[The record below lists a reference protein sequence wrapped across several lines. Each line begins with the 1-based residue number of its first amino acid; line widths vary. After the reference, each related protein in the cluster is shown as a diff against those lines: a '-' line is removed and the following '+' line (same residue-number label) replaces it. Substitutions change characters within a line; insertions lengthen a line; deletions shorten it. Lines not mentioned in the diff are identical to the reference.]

1 MQQSPQNGSL
11 VSSNLHICG
20 AINYSAVPSAE
31 AILMKMDGRAAA
43 EGRVL
48 RRRRG
53 LLYLVGPH
61 RNVVSGNRA
70 AAELCEGAAAPDNG
84 RRERLGAISTC

>member
-1 MQQSPQNGSL
+1 M
-11 VSSNLHICG
+11 SSNLHICG
-20 AINYSAVPSAE
+20 AINCPAMPSAGSYPQ
-31 AILMKMDGRAAA
+31 KMDGRAAA

-53 LLYLVGPH
+53 LLYCVGPH
-61 RNVVSGNRA
+61 LNVVSGNRA

>member
-1 MQQSPQNGSL
+1 MSP
-11 VSSNLHICG
+11 NLHICG
-20 AINYSAVPSAE
+20 AINYSAVPPAE

-53 LLYLVGPH
+53 LLYLVGP

-84 RRERLGAISTC
+84 RRECLGCH